1 MSKRWR
7 EYTDWIALIGLA
19 GVAAS
24 PLAYLIRRQWTPA
37 ILAVLG
43 LGLFCLLLYV
53 LLEPQKIL
61 RLLRGRQVRYGGNTL
76 LMIAA
81 FIGIVGLLNFLGTRY
96 ERRLDLTEF
105 KTYSL
110 SAQTIKIVDNL
121 DKPLKLTGFYP
132 QGDSSLAQVLPQ
144 VKSLLRE
151 YARHSSQVSYSFV
164 DPDADPLTAQQYE
177 IGPDKYGV
185 LVIESSGKR
194 QETFGTDE
202 QSITSTILKAI
213 SPGQKAVYFLT
224 GHGERAIDDSDRQG
238 VSQAKDALE
247 KDNYKVLTLNL
258 SVTNTIPSDMAVL
271 VVAAPQKPLQEVEW
285 KTISEYLKNGGR
297 LLLLA
302 PPLVVEGQF
311 SPIGL
316 EDYLLQDW
324 GVRLDNDVA
333 IDAGSFFVQNNPT
346 AVVIQYFAYTTITKD
361 MRALQ
366 VYYPWARSLGQ
377 EQSLP
382 QGVTIEALAQTTADS
397 WGETNLQSEQLQYD
411 AGQDLQGPLI
421 IALSAEKSLP
431 SVDKT
436 IKSRLVVFGGAD
448 FAANT
453 YLTAGAGNLDLFVN
467 SINWLA
473 EEESL
478 ISLRSKPFEMR
489 ILSLTAQQQIL
500 VIVGTMVGLP
510 LLVLLA
516 GVWVW
521 WRRR

>member
-7 EYTDWIALIGLA
+7 EYSDWIALVGVA
-19 GVAAS
+19 GVIAA

-61 RLLRGRQVRYGGNTL
+61 NLLRGRQVRYGGNTL

-81 FIGIVGLLNFLGTRY
+81 FIGIVGLLNFLGSRY

-105 KTYSL
+105 KQYSL
-110 SAQTIKIVDNL
+110 SEQTVKILDNL
-121 DKPLKLTGFYP
+121 DKPLKITGFYTH
-132 QGDSSLAQVLPQ
+132 DNSSLPQ

-164 DPDADPLTAQQYE
+164 DPDADPLTAQQYQ
-177 IGPDKYGV
+177 IGPEKYGV
-185 LVIESSGKR
+185 LVIESGGKR

-202 QSITSTILKAI
+202 QSITSTILKAV
-213 SPGQKAVYFLT
+213 SAGQKTIYFLT
-224 GHGERAIDDSDRQG
+224 GHGERAIDDFSNQG
-238 VSQAKDALE
+238 FSQAKDALE

-258 SVTNTIPSDMAVL
+258 SVTNTIPADMAVL
-271 VVAAPQKPLQEVEW
+271 VVAAPQKPLQEVELQ
-285 KTISEYLKNGGR
+285 TINEYLKKGGR

-302 PPLVVEGQF
+302 PPLIVEGKF
-311 SPIGL
+311 GAIGL
-316 EDYLLQDW
+316 EDYLLLEW
-324 GVRLDNDVA
+324 GVRLNNDVA
-333 IDAGSFFVQNNPT
+333 VDTGSFFFVGNPT
-346 AVVIQYFAYTTITKD
+346 AIVIQRFAYTTITKD
-361 MRALQ
+361 LRELQ
-366 VYYPWARSLGQ
+366 VYYPWARSLSQ

-397 WGETNLQSEQLQYD
+397 WGETNIQSGQLQYD
-411 AGQDLQGPLI
+411 DGQDIKGPLT

-431 SVDKT
+431 SLST
-436 IKSRLVVFGGAD
+436 TSKSRLAVFGGAD
-448 FAANT
+448 FASNT
-453 YLTAGAGNLDLFVN
+453 YLKAGAGNLDLFVN
-467 SINWLA
+467 SVNWLA

-478 ISLRSKPFEMR
+478 ISLRSKPYEMR
-489 ILSLTAQQQIL
+489 VLSLTTQQQLLIIL
-500 VIVGTMVGLP
+500 GAVVGLP

>member
-7 EYTDWIALIGLA
+7 EYSDWIAIVGLA
-19 GVAAS
+19 GVIAS
-24 PLAYLIRRQWTPA
+24 PIAYLIRRQLTPA

-61 RLLRGRQVRYGGNTL
+61 RLLSGRQVRYGGNTL
-76 LMIAA
+76 VMILA

-110 SAQTIKIVDNL
+110 SAQTIKILDNL
-121 DKPLKLTGFYP
+121 DQPVRITAFYP
-132 QGDSSLAQVLPQ
+132 QSYGGQSELR
-144 VKSLLRE
+144 SLLRE
-151 YARHSSQVSYSFV
+151 YARHSSQFSYSFV
-164 DPDADPLTAQQYE
+164 DPDADPLTALQYQ

-185 LVIESSGKR
+185 LVIESGGKR

-202 QSITSTILKAI
+202 QSITSTILRAI
-213 SPGQKAVYFLT
+213 SPGQKTVYFLT
-224 GHGERAIDDSDRQG
+224 GHGERAIDDFDRQG
-238 VSQAKDALE
+238 FSQARDALE
-247 KDNYKVLTLNL
+247 KENYKVLTLNL

-271 VVAAPQKPLQEVEW
+271 VVAAPQKPLQEEEW
-285 KTISEYLKNGGR
+285 KTIANYLKEGGR

-302 PPLVVEGQF
+302 PPLVTEEKF

-316 EDYLLQDW
+316 EDYLLKEW
-324 GVRLDNDVA
+324 GVRLNSDVA
-333 IDAGSFFVQNNPT
+333 VDTGSFFFVGNPT
-346 AVVIQYFAYTTITKD
+346 AIVIQRFAYTTITKD

-382 QGVTIEALAQTTADS
+382 QGVTIEALAQTTTDS
-397 WGETNLQSEQLQYD
+397 WGETNLQSEQLQYN
-411 AGQDLQGPLI
+411 AGQDVQGPLT
-421 IALSAEKSLP
+421 IALSAEKSISTLE
-431 SVDKT
+431 KT
-436 IKSRLVVFGGAD
+436 TRSRLVVFGSAD
-448 FAANT
+448 FAANS
-453 YLTAGAGNLDLFVN
+453 LLLQGAGNLDLFTN
-467 SINWLA
+467 SINWLV
-473 EEESL
+473 EDESL
-478 ISLRSKPFEMR
+478 ISLRSKPLER
-489 ILSLTAQQQIL
+489 RLLYLTAQQQLL
-500 VIVGTMVGLP
+500 VILGAVVGLP

>member
-19 GVAAS
+19 GVLAS
-24 PLAYLIRRQWTPA
+24 LLAYLIRRQWTPA

-43 LGLFCLLLYV
+43 LGIFCLLLYV
-53 LLEPQKIL
+53 LVEPRKMQ
-61 RLLRGRQVRYGGNTL
+61 RLLTGRQVRYGGNTL
-76 LMIAA
+76 LMILA
-81 FIGIVGLLNFLGTRY
+81 FIGIVGLLNFLGMRY

-105 KTYSL
+105 KQYSL
-110 SAQTIKIVDNL
+110 SEQTIKIVDNL
-121 DKPLKLTGFYP
+121 DKPLKITGFYP
-132 QGDSSLAQVLPQ
+132 QGDSRLPEVQ
-144 VKSLLRE
+144 SLLRE

-324 GVRLDNDVA
+324 GVRLDNDVV

-377 EQSLP
+377 VQDLP
-382 QGVTIEALAQTTADS
+382 QGVTIEALAQTTGQS
-397 WGETNLQSEQLQYD
+397 WGETNLQSDQLQYNAD
-411 AGQDLQGPLI
+411 QDIQGPVA
-421 IALSAEKSLP
+421 IALSAEKSLT
-431 SVDKT
+431 SLDT
-436 IKSRLVVFGGAD
+436 TSKSRLVVFGGAD

-453 YLTAGAGNLDLFVN
+453 YLTLGAGNLDLFVN

-478 ISLRSKPFEMR
+478 ISLRSKPLEMR
-489 ILSLTAQQQIL
+489 ILNLTAQQQIL

>member
-7 EYTDWIALIGLA
+7 EYSDWIALVGVA
-19 GVAAS
+19 GVVAA
-24 PLAYLIRRQWTPA
+24 PIAYLIRRQWTPA

-76 LMIAA
+76 VMIAA

-110 SAQTIKIVDNL
+110 SAQTIKILDNL
-121 DKPLKLTGFYP
+121 DQPLRITVFYP
-132 QGDSSLAQVLPQ
+132 QSYGGQPELR
-144 VKSLLRE
+144 SLLRE
-151 YARHSSQVSYSFV
+151 YARHTSQLSYSFV

-185 LVIESSGKR
+185 LVVESAEKR

-202 QSITSTILKAI
+202 QSITSTILRAI
-213 SPGQKAVYFLT
+213 SPGQKTVYFLT
-224 GHGERAIDDSDRQG
+224 GHGERASDDSASQG
-238 VSQAKDALE
+238 FSQARDALE

-271 VVAAPQKPLQEVEW
+271 VVAAPQKPLQEVELQ
-285 KTISEYLKNGGR
+285 TIGEYVKSGGR

-302 PPLVVEGQF
+302 PPLIVEGNF

-316 EDYLLQDW
+316 ENYLLQNW

-333 IDAGSFFVQNNPT
+333 IDAGSYFVQNNPT
-346 AVVIQYFAYTTITKD
+346 AVVIQLPGLKYTTITKD

-366 VYYPWARSLGQ
+366 VYYPWARSLAQ

-382 QGVTIEALAQTTADS
+382 QGVTIEALAQTTENS
-397 WGETNLQSEQLQYD
+397 WGETNLSASAQLQYN
-411 AGQDLQGPLI
+411 AGQDVQGPLT
-421 IALSAEKSLP
+421 IALSAEKSISTLE
-431 SVDKT
+431 KT
-436 IKSRLVVFGGAD
+436 TKSRLVVFGSAD
-448 FAANT
+448 FAANS
-453 YLTAGAGNLDLFVN
+453 LLLQGAGNLDLFTN
-467 SINWLA
+467 SINWLV
-473 EEESL
+473 EDESL
-478 ISLRSKPFEMR
+478 ISLRSKPYETR
-489 ILSLTAQQQIL
+489 LLYLTAQQQLL
-500 VIVGTMVGLP
+500 VILGVVVGLP

>member
-7 EYTDWIALIGLA
+7 EYSDWIALLGVA
-19 GVAAS
+19 GVVAA
-24 PLAYLIRRQWTPA
+24 PIAYLIRRQWTPA

-105 KTYSL
+105 KQYSL
-110 SAQTIKIVDNL
+110 SEQTSKILGNL
-121 DKPLKLTGFYP
+121 DQPLKITGFYTP
-132 QGDSSLAQVLPQ
+132 DDSRLPE
-144 VKSLLRE
+144 VRSLLRE
-151 YARHSSQVSYSFV
+151 YARHSSQVSYSFI
-164 DPDADPLTAQQYE
+164 DPDADPFTAQQYE
-177 IGPDKYGV
+177 IGPEQYGV
-185 LVIESSGKR
+185 LVIESGGKR
-194 QETFGTDE
+194 QETFGMDE

-224 GHGERAIDDSDRQG
+224 GHGERAIDDFSNQG
-238 VSQAKDALE
+238 FSQAKDALE

-258 SVTNTIPSDMAVL
+258 SVTNTIPADMAVL
-271 VVAAPQKPLQEVEW
+271 VVAAPQKPLQEVELQ
-285 KTISEYLKNGGR
+285 TISEYVKNGGR

-302 PPLVVEGQF
+302 PPLVVEGKF
-311 SPIGL
+311 GPIGL
-316 EDYLLQDW
+316 ENYLLQDW
-324 GVRLDNDVA
+324 GVRLDNDVVV
-333 IDAGSFFVQNNPT
+333 DAASYFVQNNLT
-346 AVVIQYFAYTTITKD
+346 AVVIQRFAYTTITKD

-382 QGVTIEALAQTTADS
+382 QGVGTEALAQTTEQS
-397 WGETNLQSEQLQYD
+397 WGETNLSASAQLQYN
-411 AGQDLQGPLI
+411 AGQDVQGPLT
-421 IALSAEKSLP
+421 IAMSAEKSISTLA
-431 SVDKT
+431 KT
-436 IKSRLVVFGGAD
+436 TKSRLVVFGSAD
-448 FAANT
+448 FAANS
-453 YLTAGAGNLDLFVN
+453 LLLQGAGNLDLFTN
-467 SINWLA
+467 SVNWLA

-478 ISLRSKPFEMR
+478 ISLRSKPFERR
-489 ILSLTAQQQIL
+489 ILNLTAQQQLL